1 MTSQPPAPLPN
12 PLPSPPPSPLR
23 SRALLATTAALFAI
37 GLILEIW
44 GGLNFPSNAPV
55 EQIYCAAVV
64 IDIAAGFAVATT
76 GAIIA
81 ATSRR
86 PLRPSSGATIAGVI
100 LVGVALVG
108 WILLS
113 GIGIVLR
120 LPTGERGR
128 YMYDAAGAVFFGI
141 PWIVG
146 TALCAYGYRRDG
158 SRANA
163 VLAMLGTVVG
173 LALLAA
179 TVASALLYGLGL
191 TD

>member
-1 MTSQPPAPLPN
+1 VPGS
-12 PLPSPPPSPLR
+12 SR
-23 SRALLATTAALFAI
+23 SLALLGTTAALFAV

-44 GGLNFPSNAPV
+44 GGANFPSNAPV

-64 IDIAAGFAVATT
+64 LDIAAGFVVATT

-81 ATSRR
+81 ATGRR
-86 PLRPSSGATIAGVI
+86 VLKPSSVVSIAGVI
-100 LVGVALVG
+100 LVGIALAG
-108 WILLS
+108 WIWLS

-128 YMYDAAGAVFFGI
+128 YMFDAAGAVYFGI

-146 TALCAYGYRRDG
+146 TMLSAYGFRRNG
-158 SRANA
+158 SRTNA
-163 VLAMLGTVVG
+163 ILSLLGTIVG

-179 TVASALLYGLGL
+179 TVASAVLYGLGL

>member
-1 MTSQPPAPLPN
+1 MTGPLGGPR
-12 PLPSPPPSPLR
+12 R
-23 SRALLATTAALFAI
+23 SLALLGTTAALFAI
-37 GLILEIW
+37 GLILELW

-64 IDIAAGFAVATT
+64 LDILAGFVVATT
-76 GAIIA
+76 GAILA

-86 PLRPSSGATIAGVI
+86 ALRPSSGATIAGVV
-100 LVGVALVG
+100 LVGVALAG
-108 WILLS
+108 WIWLS

-146 TALCAYGYRRDG
+146 TVLCAFGYRRDG
-158 SRANA
+158 SRANG
-163 VLAMLGTVVG
+163 VLAVLGTVVG
-173 LALLAA
+173 LALLGA
-179 TVASALLYGLGL
+179 TVASAVLYGLGL

>member
-1 MTSQPPAPLPN
+1 MTN
-12 PLPSPPPSPLR
+12 PLPTPAPAPLR
-23 SRALLATTAALFAI
+23 SRALLGTTAALFAI

-44 GGLNFPSNAPV
+44 GGLNFPGNAPV
-55 EQIYCAAVV
+55 EQFYCAAVV
-64 IDIAAGFAVATT
+64 LDIAAGFVASTT

-81 ATSRR
+81 ATTRSR
-86 PLRPSSGATIAGVI
+86 LRPSSPVTIAGVV
-100 LVGVALVG
+100 LVGVALAG
-108 WILLS
+108 WLWLS

-146 TALCAYGYRRDG
+146 TVLCAFGYRRQG
-158 SRANA
+158 SRVNSVLA
-163 VLAMLGTVVG
+163 VLGTIVG

-179 TVASALLYGLGL
+179 TVVSAVLYGLGL